1 MKNHKKHKDPTLL
14 DVCVMLAI
22 AVAIGM
28 GLSRHQNKR
37 ESDISK
43 AAAADTKA
51 QLEMAEQKPLILINQ
66 TEVAPG
72 TEPALPVKNVVARY
86 AGVSITD
93 AERKELAAVIYLE
106 ARNQGAEGQ
115 QAVAE
120 VVLNRVIADNF
131 PNTVHDVLHQ
141 GENSSVPQFS
151 TVYYIDAAEPGQAQ
165 YAAIDAALYGKTIL
179 PDDVVYFS
187 LEGEND
193 RVWDKIGDHVFCRQY
208 IWE

>member
-1 MKNHKKHKDPTLL
+1 MKRHKKHKDPTLL
-14 DVCVMLAI
+14 DVCIMLAI
-22 AVAIGM
+22 AVAVGM

-43 AAAADTKA
+43 AAADTKA
-51 QLEMAEQKPLILINQ
+51 QLEMTEQKPLILVNQ
-66 TEVAPG
+66 AEKILETEL
-72 TEPALPVKNVVARY
+72 ALPVKNVVARY
-86 AGVSITD
+86 ANVSITD
-93 AERKELAAVIYLE
+93 AERQELAAIIYLE

-165 YAAIDAALYGKTIL
+165 FAAIDAALYGKTIL

-193 RVWDKIGDHVFCRQY
+193 RVWGKIGDHVFCRQY

>member
-1 MKNHKKHKDPTLL
+1 MKKRRKVKDPTLL
-14 DVCVMLAI
+14 DVCIMLAI
-22 AVAIGM
+22 AVAVGM
-28 GLSRHQNKR
+28 GLSQHQNKR

-43 AAAADTKA
+43 AAADTKA
-51 QLEMAEQKPLILINQ
+51 QLEMAEQKPLILVNQ

-72 TEPALPVKNVVARY
+72 TEPALPEKSVEKRY
-86 AGVSITD
+86 ANVSITD
-93 AERKELAAVIYLE
+93 AERQELAAVIYLE

-151 TVYYIDAAEPGQAQ
+151 TVYYIDAAEPGRAQ
-165 YAAIDAALYGKTIL
+165 FAAIDAALYGKTIL
-179 PDDVVYFS
+179 PEDVVYFS

-193 RVWDKIGDHVFCRQY
+193 RVWGKIGDHVFCRQY

>member
-151 TVYYIDAAEPGQAQ
+151 TVYYIDTAEPGQAQ

>member
-14 DVCVMLAI
+14 DVCIMLAI
-22 AVAIGM
+22 AVAVGM

-43 AAAADTKA
+43 AAADTKA
-51 QLEMAEQKPLILINQ
+51 QLEMTEQKPLILVNQ
-66 TEVAPG
+66 AEKIPDNELTQ
-72 TEPALPVKNVVARY
+72 PAKSVVARY
-86 AGVSITD
+86 ANVSITD
-93 AERKELAAVIYLE
+93 AERQELAAVIYLE

-151 TVYYIDAAEPGQAQ
+151 TVYYIDAAEPGRAQ
-165 YAAIDAALYGKTIL
+165 FAAIDAALYGKTIL
-179 PDDVVYFS
+179 PEDVVYFS
-187 LEGEND
+187 LEGENE
-193 RVWDKIGDHVFCRQY
+193 RVWGKIGDHVFCRQY

>member
-1 MKNHKKHKDPTLL
+1 MKRHKKHKDPTLL
-14 DVCVMLAI
+14 DVCIMLAI
-22 AVAIGM
+22 AVAVGM
-28 GLSRHQNKR
+28 GLSRHQSNRENKVP
-37 ESDISK
+37 SVAPTDGV
-43 AAAADTKA
+43 A
-51 QLEMAEQKPLILINQ
+51 QLEMTEQKPLILVNQ
-66 TEVAPG
+66 AEKIPDNELTQ
-72 TEPALPVKNVVARY
+72 PAKSVVARY
-86 AGVSITD
+86 ANVSITD
-93 AERKELAAVIYLE
+93 AERQELAAIIYLE

-151 TVYYIDAAEPGQAQ
+151 TVYYIDTAEPGQAQ